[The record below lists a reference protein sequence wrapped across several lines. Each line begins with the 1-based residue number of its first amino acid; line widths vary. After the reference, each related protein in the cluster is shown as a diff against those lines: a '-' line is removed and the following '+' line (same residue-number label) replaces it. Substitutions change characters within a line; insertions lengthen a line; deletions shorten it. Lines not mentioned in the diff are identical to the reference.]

1 MRNELLV
8 AALIYFVTI
17 FTLLVAVYRFLEN
30 WHMSTFNF
38 FIAGALVF
46 LVAVGWGFVLK
57 TLIFAPKKNME
68 NTLTV
73 LTNEIIHELN
83 IPLSTIQANT
93 SMLKKNTTD
102 EKSLKRLERIDD
114 ASIRL
119 KKLYDELVY
128 GIQKEMH
135 IIEKERVDLVSLIS
149 ERIAI
154 FEEQKRNPFI
164 LELMPYEIEVDK
176 IGFEQMFDNLIT
188 NAMKYSDKVSSI
200 TVHLEEDILEIRDR
214 GIGMSA
220 TELLRMHERYYQA
233 DTQTDG
239 EGIGLSL
246 VKNYC
251 ETEDITLQIQSEKNV
266 GTSIFLNLTKV
277 HIKI

>member
-1 MRNELLV
+1 MRNEMIV

-17 FTLLVAVYRFLEN
+17 FTLLMAVYRFLEN
-30 WHMSTFNF
+30 WHMSAFNF

-57 TLIFAPKKNME
+57 TLIFTPKKNME
-68 NTLTV
+68 NTLTM
-73 LTNEIIHELN
+73 LTNDIIHELN

-93 SMLKKNTTD
+93 SMLKKNITD

-114 ASIRL
+114 ASLRL

-128 GIQKEMH
+128 GIHKEMH
-135 IIEKERVDLVSLIS
+135 TVEKERVDLASLIS
-149 ERIAI
+149 ERIAV
-154 FEEQKRNPFI
+154 FEEQKRNTFV
-164 LELMPYEIEVDK
+164 LEVSPYEIEVDR

-188 NAMKYSDKVSSI
+188 NAMKYSEKSSDI
-200 TVHLEEDILEIRDR
+200 TVHLEENILQIKDK
-214 GIGMSA
+214 GIGMTA

-233 DTQTDG
+233 DTKIDG
-239 EGIGLSL
+239 DGIGLSL

-251 ETEDITLQIQSEKNV
+251 DTEEIGLQIQSEKNV
-266 GTSIFLNLTKV
+266 GTAIFLNLSKV
-277 HIKI
+277 CV

>member
-1 MRNELLV
+1 MRNQLIV

-17 FTLLVAVYRFLEN
+17 FTLLMAVYRFLEN
-30 WHMSTFNF
+30 WHMSAFNF

-68 NTLTV
+68 NTLTM

-83 IPLSTIQANT
+83 IPLSTIQANI
-93 SMLKKNTTD
+93 SMLRKNITD

-114 ASIRL
+114 ASLRL

-128 GIQKEMH
+128 GIHKEMH
-135 IIEKERVDLVSLIS
+135 TVEKERVDLSSLIS
-149 ERIAI
+149 ERIAV
-154 FEEQKRNPFI
+154 FEEQKRNTFI
-164 LELMPYEIEVDK
+164 LEISNYEIEVDR

-188 NAMKYSDKVSSI
+188 NAMKYSDKSSNI
-200 TVHLEEDILEIRDR
+200 IVRLEENVLEIKDQ
-214 GIGMSA
+214 GIGMTA

-233 DTQTDG
+233 DTQIDG
-239 EGIGLSL
+239 DGIGLSL

-251 ETEDITLQIQSEKNV
+251 EVEEIGLQIQSEKNV
-266 GTSIFLNLTKV
+266 GTSIFLNLSKV
-277 HIKI
+277 CV